1 MIKTDIAIIGGG
13 INGGSTGLELAKNGL
28 NVTIIDKKFI
38 CRGASGVNAG
48 TLTMHMTRAQLIPYA
63 KKGWEL
69 WMNTDKWL
77 SKEIDVE
84 KKNGLCLAFTEDEEK
99 LLIERS
105 KIRKKYGADI
115 KIISKKEAQKIDPN
129 INPNIRCAAFCEMDG
144 YVSANQTGNAYS
156 KALKENKVKILENFI
171 ISEIDYNKDKYV
183 IIFENGEK
191 LIAKKVILATGVHLG
206 KTLKLFKININ
217 IKCLPQQLIVSE
229 RMPRIMD
236 TVITV
241 ANGKLSLKQ
250 FKNGTVLIGGG
261 WPGVGNIED
270 NYTETKPENLI
281 GNMMLACHAIPKLKR
296 SRVARVWLGL
306 EAETDDAM
314 PIIGEIPNF
323 KNAYVIGSIHSGY
336 TSGPYMGKI
345 LAEKILGKDVDL
357 SLFDIKRFL

>member
-1 MIKTDIAIIGGG
+1 MTKTDVAIIGGG

-28 NVTIIDKKFI
+28 NTTIIDKNFI
-38 CRGASGVNAG
+38 CKGASGVNAG

-69 WMNTDKWL
+69 WMNTSQWL

-115 KIISKKEAQKIDPN
+115 KIISREEAQKIDPN
-129 INPNIRCAAFCEMDG
+129 INSNIRCAAFCEMDG
-144 YVSANQTGNAYS
+144 YVSANQTGYAYS
-156 KALKENKVKILENFI
+156 RALRENNVKILENYI
-171 ISEIDYNKDKYV
+171 VSEIDYINDNYV

-191 LIAKKVILATGVHLG
+191 LIASKIILATGVNLE
-206 KTLKLFKININ
+206 KTLKLLEIDIN

-229 RMPRIMD
+229 RMPKIMD

-261 WPGVGNIED
+261 WPGIGSIED

-281 GNMMLACHAIPKLKR
+281 GNMMLACHAIPKLKN

-314 PIIGEIPNF
+314 PVIGEIPHF

-336 TSGPYMGKI
+336 TSGPYMGKL
-345 LAEKILGKDVDL
+345 LAEKILGKDIDL

>member
-1 MIKTDIAIIGGG
+1 M
-13 INGGSTGLELAKNGL
+13 ELSKSGL
-28 NVTIIDKKFI
+28 NVTIIDKNFI
-38 CRGASGVNAG
+38 CKGASGVNAG

-69 WMNTDKWL
+69 WMSANKWL

-84 KKNGLCLAFTEDEEK
+84 RKNGLCLAFTEDEERI
-99 LLIERS
+99 LIERS

-115 KIISKKEAQKIDPN
+115 KIISRRETKKIDSN
-129 INPNIRCAAFCEMDG
+129 INSNIKCAAFCEMDG
-144 YVSANQTGNAYS
+144 YVSANQTGYAYS
-156 KALKENKVKILENFI
+156 RALKENKVRIMENYEVNQI
-171 ISEIDYNKDKYV
+171 EYCDNKYV
-183 IIFENGEK
+183 IIFKNSEK
-191 LIAKKVILATGVHLG
+191 LISSTLIIATGVHLE
-206 KTLKLFKININ
+206 KTLKLLDININ
-217 IKCLPQQLIVSE
+217 ITCIPQQLIVSE
-229 RMPRIMD
+229 RMSKIMD

-261 WPGVGNIED
+261 WPGVGNIES

-281 GNMMLACHAIPKLKR
+281 GNMMLACHAVPKLKN

-314 PIIGEIPNF
+314 PIIGEIPNK

-336 TSGPYMGKI
+336 TSGPYMGKL
-345 LAEKILGKDVDL
+345 LAKKILGKDVDL

>member
-1 MIKTDIAIIGGG
+1 MIQTDVAIIGGG
-13 INGGSTGLELAKNGL
+13 VNGSSTGLELAKNGL
-28 NVTIIDKKFI
+28 NVTIIDKNFI

-69 WMNTDKWL
+69 WMNTSHWL
-77 SKEIDVE
+77 SKDIDVE

-105 KIRKKYGADI
+105 EVRKKYGADI
-115 KIISKKEAQKIDPN
+115 KIISRKQAQRVDSN
-129 INPNIRCAAFCEMDG
+129 INPNIKCAAFCEMDG
-144 YVSANQTGNAYS
+144 YVSANQTGYAYS
-156 KALKENKVKILENFI
+156 KALKENKVKILENYNV
-171 ISEIDYNKDKYV
+171 SEITLNNDKYV
-183 IIFENGEK
+183 IVFENGEK
-191 LIAKKVILATGVHLG
+191 LIASRLILATGVHLG
-206 KTLKLFKININ
+206 KTLKLLNININ

-261 WPGVGNIED
+261 WPGVGNVED

-281 GNMMLACHAIPKLKR
+281 GNMMLACHAIPKLKN

-323 KNAYVIGSIHSGY
+323 NNAYVIGSIHSGY
-336 TSGPYMGKI
+336 TSGPYMGKL

-357 SLFDIKRFL
+357 SLFDIRRFL

>member
-1 MIKTDIAIIGGG
+1 MTQTDIAIIGGG
-13 INGGSTGLELAKNGL
+13 INGSSTGLELAKNGL
-28 NVTIIDKKFI
+28 NVTIIDKNFI

-69 WMNTDKWL
+69 WMNTSKWL

-105 KIRKKYGADI
+105 NVRKKYGADI
-115 KIISKKEAQKIDPN
+115 KVISRKEAQQIDSN
-129 INPNIRCAAFCEMDG
+129 VNPNIRCAAFCEMDG
-144 YVSANQTGNAYS
+144 YVSANQTGYAYS
-156 KALKENKVKILENFI
+156 KALKENKVKILENYSV
-171 ISEIDYNKDKYV
+171 SEIEYKNNKYL

-191 LIAKKVILATGVHLG
+191 LIASNLILATGVNLG
-206 KTLKLFKININ
+206 KTLKFLQIDIN

-229 RMPRIMD
+229 RMPKIMD

-250 FKNGTVLIGGG
+250 FNNGTVLIGGG
-261 WPGVGNIED
+261 WPGIGNIED

-281 GNMMLACHAIPKLKR
+281 GNMMLACHAIPKLKN

-336 TSGPYMGKI
+336 TSGPYMGKL

-357 SLFDIKRFL
+357 SLFDINRFL

>member
-1 MIKTDIAIIGGG
+1 MTETDVAIIGGG

-28 NVTIIDKKFI
+28 NTTIIDKNFI
-38 CRGASGVNAG
+38 CKGASGVNAG

-69 WMNTDKWL
+69 WMNTSQWL

-115 KIISKKEAQKIDPN
+115 KIISREEAQKIDPN
-129 INPNIRCAAFCEMDG
+129 INSNIRCAAFCEMDG
-144 YVSANQTGNAYS
+144 YVSANQTGYAYS
-156 KALKENKVKILENFI
+156 RALRENNVKILEKYI
-171 ISEIDYNKDKYV
+171 VSEIDYINDNYV

-191 LIAKKVILATGVHLG
+191 LIASKIILATGVNLE
-206 KTLKLFKININ
+206 KTLKLLEIDIN

-229 RMPRIMD
+229 RMPKIMD

-261 WPGVGNIED
+261 WPGIGSIED

-281 GNMMLACHAIPKLKR
+281 GNMMLACHAIPKLKN

-314 PIIGEIPNF
+314 PIIGEIPHF

-336 TSGPYMGKI
+336 TSGPYMGKL

>member
-1 MIKTDIAIIGGG
+1 M
-13 INGGSTGLELAKNGL
+13 ELSKSGL
-28 NVTIIDKKFI
+28 NVTIIDKNFI
-38 CRGASGVNAG
+38 CKGASGVNAG

-69 WMNTDKWL
+69 WMSANKWL

-84 KKNGLCLAFTEDEEK
+84 KKNGLCLAFTEDEER

-115 KIISKKEAQKIDPN
+115 KIISRRETKKIDSN
-129 INPNIRCAAFCEMDG
+129 INSNIKCAAFCEMDG
-144 YVSANQTGNAYS
+144 YVSANQTGYAYS
-156 KALKENKVKILENFI
+156 RALKENKVRIMENYEVNQI
-171 ISEIDYNKDKYV
+171 EYCDNKYV
-183 IIFENGEK
+183 IIFKNGEK
-191 LIAKKVILATGVHLG
+191 LISSTLIIATGVHLE
-206 KTLKLFKININ
+206 KTLKLLDININ
-217 IKCLPQQLIVSE
+217 INCLPQQLIVSE
-229 RMPRIMD
+229 RMSKIMD

-261 WPGVGNIED
+261 WPGVGNIES

-281 GNMMLACHAIPKLKR
+281 GNMMLACHAVPKLKN
-296 SRVARVWLGL
+296 SRVARVWLGF

-314 PIIGEIPNF
+314 PIIGEIPNK

-336 TSGPYMGKI
+336 TSGPYMGKL
-345 LAEKILGKDVDL
+345 LAKKILGKDVDL

>member
-115 KIISKKEAQKIDPN
+115 KIVSRKEAQRIDSN

-144 YVSANQTGNAYS
+144 YVSANQTGHAYS
-156 KALKENKVKILENFI
+156 KALKENEVKILENYNV
-171 ISEIDYNKDKYV
+171 SEIIINNDKYV
-183 IIFENGEK
+183 IVFENGEK
-191 LIAKKVILATGVHLG
+191 IIASKLILATGVHLG
-206 KTLKLFKININ
+206 KILNLLDININ

-281 GNMMLACHAIPKLKR
+281 GNMMLACHAIPKLKN

-314 PIIGEIPNF
+314 PIIGDIPNF

-336 TSGPYMGKI
+336 TSGPYMGKL

>member
-1 MIKTDIAIIGGG
+1 M
-13 INGGSTGLELAKNGL
+13 ELSKSGL
-28 NVTIIDKKFI
+28 NVTIIDKNFI
-38 CRGASGVNAG
+38 CKGASGVNAG

-69 WMNTDKWL
+69 WMSANKWL

-84 KKNGLCLAFTEDEEK
+84 RKNGLCLAFTEDEER

-115 KIISKKEAQKIDPN
+115 KIISRRETKKIDSN
-129 INPNIRCAAFCEMDG
+129 INSNIKCAAFCEMDG
-144 YVSANQTGNAYS
+144 YVSANQTGYAYS
-156 KALKENKVKILENFI
+156 RALKENKVKMLENYDV
-171 ISEIDYNKDKYV
+171 SEIDYRKNRYV
-183 IIFENGEK
+183 IIFKNGEK
-191 LIAKKVILATGVHLG
+191 LISSTLIIATGVHLE
-206 KTLKLFKININ
+206 KTIKLLDININ

-229 RMPRIMD
+229 RMSKIMD

-261 WPGVGNIED
+261 WPGVGNIES

-281 GNMMLACHAIPKLKR
+281 GNMMLACHAVPKLKN

-314 PIIGEIPNF
+314 PIIGEIPNK
-323 KNAYVIGSIHSGY
+323 KNAYVIG
-336 TSGPYMGKI
+336 
-345 LAEKILGKDVDL
+345 L
-357 SLFDIKRFL
+357 SLIHI

>member
-1 MIKTDIAIIGGG
+1 MTETDVAIIGGG

-28 NVTIIDKKFI
+28 NVTIIDKNFI

-69 WMNTDKWL
+69 WMNTSDWL
-77 SKEIDVE
+77 SKDIDVE

-105 KIRKKYGADI
+105 KVRKKYGADI
-115 KIISKKEAQKIDPN
+115 KIISRKEAQRIDSN
-129 INPNIRCAAFCEMDG
+129 INSSIKCAAFCEMDG

-156 KALKENKVKILENFI
+156 KALKENKVKILENYDV
-171 ISEIDYNKDKYV
+171 SKIDYHKNKYV
-183 IIFENGEK
+183 IIFKNGEK
-191 LIAKKVILATGVHLG
+191 LTASSIILATGVNLE
-206 KTLKLFKININ
+206 KTLKLLQINIK

-229 RMPRIMD
+229 RMPKIMD

-261 WPGVGNIED
+261 WPGIGNIED

-281 GNMMLACHAIPKLKR
+281 GNMMLACHAIPRLKS

-314 PIIGEIPNF
+314 PIIGEIPNYE
-323 KNAYVIGSIHSGY
+323 NAYVIGSIHSGY
-336 TSGPYMGKI
+336 TSGPYMGKL
-345 LAEKILGKDVDL
+345 LAEKILGKDIDL

>member
-1 MIKTDIAIIGGG
+1 MTQTDIAIIGGG
-13 INGGSTGLELAKNGL
+13 VNGSSTGLELAKNGL
-28 NVTIIDKKFI
+28 NVTIIDKNLI

-69 WMNTDKWL
+69 WMNTSEWL
-77 SKEIDVE
+77 SKEIEVE

-105 KIRKKYGADI
+105 KVRKKYGADI
-115 KIISKKEAQKIDPN
+115 KVISRKEAQRVDSN

-144 YVSANQTGNAYS
+144 YVSANQTGYAYS
-156 KALKENKVKILENFI
+156 KALKENKVNILENYSV
-171 ISEIDYNKDKYV
+171 SEIEYNNNKYV
-183 IIFENGEK
+183 IVFENGEK
-191 LIAKKVILATGVHLG
+191 LIASNLILATGVNLG
-206 KTLKLFKININ
+206 KTLKFLQIHIN

-229 RMPRIMD
+229 RMPKIMD

-250 FKNGTVLIGGG
+250 FNNGTVLIGGG
-261 WPGVGNIED
+261 WPGIGNIED

-281 GNMMLACHAIPKLKR
+281 GNMMLACHAIPKLKN

-336 TSGPYMGKI
+336 TSGPYMGKL

>member
-1 MIKTDIAIIGGG
+1 MTQTDVAIIGGG

-28 NVTIIDKKFI
+28 DVTIIDKNFI

-69 WMNTDKWL
+69 WMNTSKWL
-77 SKEIDVE
+77 SNDIDVE

-105 KIRKKYGADI
+105 KIRKEYGADI
-115 KIISKKEAQKIDPN
+115 TIISRKEAQRIDPN
-129 INPNIRCAAFCEMDG
+129 INSKIKCAAFCEMDG
-144 YVSANQTGNAYS
+144 YVSANQTGHAYS
-156 KALKENKVKILENFI
+156 KVKMLENYDV
-171 ISEIDYNKDKYV
+171 SEIDYRKNRYV
-183 IIFENGEK
+183 IIFKNGEK
-191 LIAKKVILATGVHLG
+191 LFASSLILATGVHLE
-206 KTLKLFKININ
+206 KTLKLLQININ

-229 RMPRIMD
+229 RMPSIMD

-261 WPGVGNIED
+261 WPGIGNIED

-281 GNMMLACHAIPKLKR
+281 GNMMLACHAVPKLKS

-314 PIIGEIPNF
+314 PIIGKLPKL

-336 TSGPYMGKI
+336 TSGPYMGKL
-345 LAEKILGKDVDL
+345 LAEKFLGKDVDL

>member
-1 MIKTDIAIIGGG
+1 MIQTEVAIIGGG

-28 NVTIIDKKFI
+28 NVTIIDKNYI
-38 CRGASGVNAG
+38 CKGASGVNAG

-63 KKGWEL
+63 QKGWEL
-69 WMNTDKWL
+69 WMNTNKWL
-77 SKEIDVE
+77 SREIDVE

-99 LLIERS
+99 LLIERTQ
-105 KIRKKYGADI
+105 IRKKYGADI
-115 KIISKKEAQKIDPN
+115 KIISRKEAQKIDPN
-129 INPNIRCAAFCEMDG
+129 INSNIKCAAFCEMDG
-144 YVSANQTGNAYS
+144 YVSANQTGQAYS
-156 KALKENKVKILENFI
+156 KALRENKVKILENYI
-171 ISEIDYNKDKYV
+171 VSEIDYHKDKYV

-191 LIAKKVILATGVHLG
+191 LIASKVILATGVHLE
-206 KTLKLFKININ
+206 KTLKLLKVDIN
-217 IKCLPQQLIVSE
+217 IKCLPQQLIISE
-229 RMPRIMD
+229 RMPKIMD

-281 GNMMLACHAIPKLKR
+281 GNMMLACHAIPRLKS

-314 PIIGEIPNF
+314 PIIGKIPVL

-336 TSGPYMGKI
+336 TSGPYMGKL
-345 LAEKILGKDVDL
+345 LAQKILGKDVDL
-357 SLFDIKRFL
+357 SLFDIRRFL